1 MITVVHN
8 HLPDRSRVENTILMI
23 PAGER
28 QNFPLSAL
36 LLLYIAERAV
46 VGAIVSQGL
55 ALVSERQPQ
64 TLFLRVPMHR
74 GHVAQARCSMKVRI
88 QAAAIHFV

>member
-1 MITVVHN
+1 
-8 HLPDRSRVENTILMI
+8 MI

-28 QNFPLSAL
+28 QNFQLSAL

-46 VGAIVSQGL
+46 VGATASQGL

-64 TLFLRVPMHR
+64 TLFLRLSMHHHACGDMSHR
-74 GHVAQARCSMKVRI
+74 QGAIRQGYRRL
-88 QAAAIHFV
+88 AIHFV